1 MIINE
6 DFFDEHELETD
17 VVSSDDL
24 QSFGTKF
31 MLVVK
36 SAYIVA
42 ECEDIIKRLSYI
54 LKSNTQ
60 IDSFQIM
67 GVVEKLDKK
76 KKHEIDISF
85 VAVCDFRSVKQVYD
99 FLVQLYYGV
108 FPKGMPSYDYLA
120 LGYANHDE
128 EISAFVYDID
138 YREAEKMS
146 VSGTENKH
154 VFN

>member
-17 VVSSDDL
+17 VASSDDL

-31 MLVVK
+31 MLVAK
-36 SAYIVA
+36 SAHIVA

-60 IDSFQIM
+60 IDSLRITD
-67 GVVEKLDKK
+67 VVEKPDKK
-76 KKHEIDISF
+76 KKDEIDISF

-99 FLVQLYYGV
+99 FLVCMYY
-108 FPKGMPSYDYLA
+108 
-120 LGYANHDE
+120 
-128 EISAFVYDID
+128 
-138 YREAEKMS
+138 
-146 VSGTENKH
+146 KH
-154 VFN
+154 SQII